1 MYDIIPAPDIDP
13 TDDHMH
19 EACGVFAVWAPGEDV
34 ARVTYFGLYA
44 LQHRGQ
50 ESAGIATTDGLS
62 LRMHAQMGLVA
73 QAFDEPMLATL
84 RGPKSRAAIGHTRY
98 STTGTNKAANT
109 QPILVADGLLGEL
122 AVAHNGNI
130 TNALPLREELLA
142 GGVRFEGTTDS
153 EVAAHLIAVTP
164 GADWVARLRTAMTRL
179 EGAYS
184 LTLLGRNAIYGV
196 RDPFGIRPLC
206 LGRLPS
212 GGWVIA
218 SETCAL
224 QTVGARFEREVA
236 PGEIVQIDADGLT
249 SWQTAPGHDQAL
261 CLFEYIYFA
270 RPDSV
275 MRGRSLYAARQ
286 AMGRILAE
294 EHPAD
299 ADIVIGV
306 PDSAIPAAIGYAAA
320 SGLPYTEGLIKNR
333 YIGRTFIQPDQRM
346 RANGVAL
353 KFNPLP
359 EILEGKRVVV
369 VDDSIVRGTTTP
381 PIVALLRGAGVRE
394 VHMRIHSPAIPH
406 PCFLGVDLA
415 RREELIAHHLDVPG
429 ICRAIGADSLGFLS
443 LDGLLRAAGGP
454 RDTFCAGCLTG
465 DYPVP
470 LQMELSADMKLALE
484 GSRRAPA
491 LTAESPL
498 PMHEEDRLAPVGSR

>member
-1 MYDIIPAPDIDP
+1 MDDL
-13 TDDHMH
+13 TDDQMH

-50 ESAGIATTDGLS
+50 ESAGIATTDGFS
-62 LRMHAQMGLVA
+62 LRLHAQMGLVA

-84 RGPKSRAAIGHTRY
+84 RGPKSLAAVGHTRY

-109 QPILVADGLLGEL
+109 QPILVADGALGEL
-122 AVAHNGNI
+122 ALAHNGNI

-142 GGVRFEGTTDS
+142 QGVRFEGTTDS
-153 EVAAHLIAVTP
+153 EVAAHLVALTP
-164 GADWVARLRTAMTRL
+164 GGDWVTRLRAVMGRL

-206 LGRLPS
+206 LGRLPG

-236 PGEIVQIDADGLT
+236 PGEIVQIDAQGLT
-249 SWQTAPGHDQAL
+249 SWQTAPDHEQAL

-270 RPDSV
+270 RPDSRI
-275 MRGRSLYAARQ
+275 RGRSLYAARQ
-286 AMGRILAE
+286 AMGRLLAE
-294 EHPAD
+294 EHPAE

-320 SGLPYTEGLIKNR
+320 AGLPYTEGLIKNR

-346 RANGVAL
+346 RTNGVAL

-359 EILEGKRVVV
+359 EILEGQRVVV

-381 PIVALLRGAGVRE
+381 PIVNLLRQAGARE

-415 RREELIAHHLDVPG
+415 RRDELIAHHLDVAG
-429 ICRAIGADSLGFLS
+429 MCRAIGADSLGFLS
-443 LDGLLRAAGGP
+443 LAGLLRAVDGP
-454 RDTFCAGCLTG
+454 RAAFCAGCLTG
-465 DYPVP
+465 EYPVP
-470 LQMELSADMKLALE
+470 VQMELAGDMKLALE
-484 GSRRAPA
+484 ANRRAPA
-491 LTAESPL
+491 ITAESPL
-498 PMHEEDRLAPVGSR
+498 PVHDGERLELEPVRVGRW